1 MPDVIKSDNI
11 SNTFQVYKRHEQ
23 KKDHVHLPNYYYW
36 KSIDSFYGIQ
46 IFKASAF
53 HFFSSN
59 KAVLT
64 FSSIYYEKRRKKKVS
79 LLISNS

>member
-23 KKDHVHLPNYYYW
+23 KKKIMCICQIIITGNLV
-36 KSIDSFYGIQ
+36 SFYGIQ

-53 HFFSSN
+53 HLFSSN

-64 FSSIYYEKRRKKKVS
+64 FSSIYYEKKKK
-79 LLISNS
+79 

>member
-11 SNTFQVYKRHEQ
+11 SNICQVYKRHEQ

-64 FSSIYYEKRRKKKVS
+64 FSSIYYEKKK
-79 LLISNS
+79 NSIIVKNNK